1 MNSNIN
7 DEYHKIISDMDDNMS
22 NPEDIEYAKEKMYEL
37 SMMFIDELQNLA
49 DKYDDR
55 INAILQKQQKIDTKM
70 KEVEKSIKE
79 IQQDVYDI
87 DETTENEVFDFEIS
101 CPYCNHVFET
111 EVGEDK
117 KEVQCPECENLIEL
131 DWDGL
136 EEDGFC
142 SGNCSHCHD
151 FDDECYCGDDC
162 ECGEDCDCGDDCS
175 CDKHDEEDD
184 M

>member
-7 DEYHKIISDMDDNMS
+7 DEYRKMLNDMDDNMS

-79 IQQDVYDI
+79 IQQDVYDL
-87 DETTENEVFDFEIS
+87 DETEGNEVFDFEIA

-117 KEVQCPECENLIEL
+117 KEVKCPECENLIEL

-136 EEDGFC
+136 EEDGYC
-142 SGNCSHCHD
+142 GCSHCHD
-151 FDDECYCGDDC
+151 YDDECDCDDNC
-162 ECGEDCDCGDDCS
+162 ECGTDCDCGNDCD
-175 CDKHDEEDD
+175 CNKHNDEDD
-184 M
+184 DM